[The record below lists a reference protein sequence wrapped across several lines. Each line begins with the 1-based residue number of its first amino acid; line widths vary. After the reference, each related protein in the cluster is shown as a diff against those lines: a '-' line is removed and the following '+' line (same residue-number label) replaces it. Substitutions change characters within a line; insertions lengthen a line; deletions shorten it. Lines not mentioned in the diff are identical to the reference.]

1 MLKELKFSMIFN
13 DMHSLDDGFSEGVSL
28 GMTVLQA
35 DAVSSENI

>member
-13 DMHSLDDGFSEGVSL
+13 DMQSLDDGFSGGVPL

-35 DAVSSENI
+35 EAVSSENI